1 MPGTGIP
8 SIPLLA
14 LQQIGEI
21 EVELRS
27 SPRGEGEGVLVTVR
41 VRVRVRVR
49 VCLTLTL
56 TPNPN
61 PNPNQELDGGWTLPD
76 SAVTRDP
83 DDGEAFFAD
92 IR

>member
-1 MPGTGIP
+1 MRLDTRLPEGY
-8 SIPLLA
+8 
-14 LQQIGEI
+14 
-21 EVELRS
+21 VEK
-27 SPRGEGEGVLVTVR
+27 GQVR
-41 VRVRVRVR
+41 VRVTVTVRVRVR

-56 TPNPN
+56 TPNPNPN